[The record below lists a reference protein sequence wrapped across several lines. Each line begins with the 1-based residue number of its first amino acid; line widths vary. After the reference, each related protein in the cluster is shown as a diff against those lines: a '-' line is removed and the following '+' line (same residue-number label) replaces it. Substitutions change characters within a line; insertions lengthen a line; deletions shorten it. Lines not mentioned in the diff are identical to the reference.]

1 MFHQRGDLRTRIRAA
16 NKRHNQGTKSA
27 TLHQPRPRMTF
38 RLFIVSLEAANVSQT
53 NVHPESSGG
62 KRQSKERE
70 RESCQSNSLSCFYL
84 TTPTSTVLS
93 FQKIGLC
100 DLSQRKR
107 KKERKRIHGNLVQLF
122 ITCIPRSS
130 QGLRAGEIDSCSAGG
145 NGWVGNQ
152 IFSS

>member
-27 TLHQPRPRMTF
+27 TLHQPRMTF